1 MQVKRAIEKEDFI
14 LDSASILEFTNLG
27 AGNEVGRS
35 CHVIQFKGKTV
46 MLDAGVHPAY
56 NGLAAF
62 PFYDEI
68 DLSTVDIL
76 LISHFHV
83 DHVASLPYVMTKTNF
98 KGRVFMTHPTKAI
111 YKWLL
116 TDFLRVSNSTSEEQL
131 YEEKDLIKSLEKIE
145 VVDYHSTV
153 EVNGVKFTPY
163 HAGHVL
169 GAAMFFIEV
178 AGIKILFTGD
188 YSREEDRHLIPA
200 ELPPIQPDILITE
213 STYGTASHQPIA
225 EKELRLTRGR
235 VLIPVFALG
244 RTQELMLI
252 IDEYWHNHPELH
264 SIPVYYACS
273 LAKKCMT
280 VYQTYINTMNNKIR
294 KVFEQRN
301 PFIFRYISSLK
312 SLDQFE
318 DIGPCVMLASPGM
331 LQSGVSRALLEKW
344 CPDPKNGLI
353 VAGYCVEGTM
363 AKHILNEPSEIISLS
378 GQKIPRRMTIEEISF
393 EAHVDYIQNS
403 QFIDLVNAN
412 HIILV
417 HGEQNNMGRLKSA
430 LLSKYSHRK
439 DEVHIYN
446 PKNCETLKLIF
457 KEDKIAKTIGHIAK
471 TPPENDHII
480 SGIMVQKDFQISIMS
495 SDDLKEFT
503 GLTTSIIMQRQT
515 LSFHA
520 SIDVLHYHLEQMFGA
535 IEDQVDE
542 NNNRVFKV
550 MNIVSIKCLQKNII
564 SLEWPGNALNDTIA
578 DTVLAIIL
586 AAENSPVSVKTFNS
600 DKNHCLY
607 TGFDCKEK
615 KNRIEMFLKSQFGQS
630 LVVNDDIFEIH
641 IDQHVAKINLE
652 TFDVECTYEPL
663 RSRVSHVLG
672 GAISTITP
680 FVDPFTEIDSK
691 ITESSFHEDQ
701 LELNVKKER
710 QEEFFPLVRTS
721 DELLERYKNET
732 PSLVLHMYPT
742 HFRFEQQDGVFLYN
756 SPMRI
761 ILEYIRMETIPPDLR
776 DHRQSSNDDAH
787 SNTNKNTQT
796 VNEHV
801 IPSKSPSRSF
811 SAANVTEKV
820 YYTVLK
826 PSSETIWAEMCL
838 FSESTGGKFND
849 DMSIEFESQILI
861 ATTPILYLQPAA
873 NPMVMSKIFSELYE
887 PMLPVMKKRKQSPKK
902 MNEVKKEEQFMLI
915 MDEKQGKS
923 FQPSFARLAFLE
935 KFRHKRSRIYH
946 HLNTSQIYQRQN
958 SQAASFKIPEND
970 LAMQKLQ
977 QRNPAL
983 LSYNNAVMMN
993 PLLKT
998 FQPGNVYTKKQQ
1010 DLIRTQKAM
1019 LQIRT
1024 MQLKQAGVPIQQ
1036 INEIIR
1042 QQAAQMGIVI
1052 QEMPMRAENIN
1063 ISPSM
1068 QHAYSLQRNKE
1079 HTDILGVKKTSTDPK
1094 I

>member
-1 MQVKRAIEKEDFI
+1 MQRKRATEKEDLV
-14 LDSASILEFTNLG
+14 LDSASVLEFTNLG

-35 CHVIQFKGKTV
+35 CHVIHIKGKTV

-56 NGLAAF
+56 NGIAAL

-68 DLSTVDIL
+68 DMSTVDIL

-116 TDFLRVSNSTSEEQL
+116 TDFLRVSNTTAEEQL

-145 VVDYHSTV
+145 VVDYHSTI

-200 ELPPIQPDILITE
+200 EVPPIQPDILITE
-213 STYGTASHQPIA
+213 STYGTASHQPIS
-225 EKELRLTRGR
+225 EKESRLTSIIHSIIRRGGR

-280 VYQTYINTMNNKIR
+280 VYQTYINTMNSKIR
-294 KVFEQRN
+294 KIFEERN

-312 SLDQFE
+312 SLDRFE

-378 GQKIPRRMTIEEISF
+378 GQKIPRRMTVEEISF

-403 QFIDLVNAN
+403 QFIDLINAN

-439 DEVHIYN
+439 NEVHIYN
-446 PKNCETLKLIF
+446 PKNCETLKLTF
-457 KEDKIAKTIGHIAK
+457 KGDKIAKTIGHIAE
-471 TPPENDHII
+471 TPPENNHVI

-495 SDDLKEFT
+495 SEDLKEFS
-503 GLTTSIIMQRQT
+503 GLTTSVIMQRQT
-515 LSFHA
+515 LSFNA
-520 SIDVLHYHLEQMFGA
+520 SINILHYHLEQMFGA
-535 IEDQVDE
+535 IEDQIDE
-542 NNNRVFKV
+542 NNNRLFKV
-550 MNIVSIKCLQKNII
+550 MNIVSVRCLQKNII

-578 DTVLAIIL
+578 DSVLAIIL
-586 AAENSPVSVKTFNS
+586 AAENSPVSIKLASCS
-600 DKNHCLY
+600 DGNHCLH
-607 TGFDCKEK
+607 TGFDYKEK

-641 IDQHVAKINLE
+641 IDHHIAKINLE
-652 TFDVECTYEPL
+652 TFEVECTYEPL

-672 GAISTITP
+672 GAIATITP
-680 FVDPFTEIDSK
+680 FVEPFTENNIKTND
-691 ITESSFHEDQ
+691 IE
-701 LELNVKKER
+701 KE
-710 QEEFFPLVRTS
+710 
-721 DELLERYKNET
+721 
-732 PSLVLHMYPT
+732 
-742 HFRFEQQDGVFLYN
+742 
-756 SPMRI
+756 
-761 ILEYIRMETIPPDLR
+761 
-776 DHRQSSNDDAH
+776 
-787 SNTNKNTQT
+787 
-796 VNEHV
+796 
-801 IPSKSPSRSF
+801 
-811 SAANVTEKV
+811 
-820 YYTVLK
+820 
-826 PSSETIWAEMCL
+826 
-838 FSESTGGKFND
+838 
-849 DMSIEFESQILI
+849 
-861 ATTPILYLQPAA
+861 
-873 NPMVMSKIFSELYE
+873 
-887 PMLPVMKKRKQSPKK
+887 
-902 MNEVKKEEQFMLI
+902 
-915 MDEKQGKS
+915 
-923 FQPSFARLAFLE
+923 
-935 KFRHKRSRIYH
+935 
-946 HLNTSQIYQRQN
+946 
-958 SQAASFKIPEND
+958 
-970 LAMQKLQ
+970 
-977 QRNPAL
+977 
-983 LSYNNAVMMN
+983 
-993 PLLKT
+993 
-998 FQPGNVYTKKQQ
+998 
-1010 DLIRTQKAM
+1010 
-1019 LQIRT
+1019 
-1024 MQLKQAGVPIQQ
+1024 
-1036 INEIIR
+1036 
-1042 QQAAQMGIVI
+1042 
-1052 QEMPMRAENIN
+1052 
-1063 ISPSM
+1063 
-1068 QHAYSLQRNKE
+1068 
-1079 HTDILGVKKTSTDPK
+1079 
-1094 I
+1094 